1 LLLSLF
7 KNNEIDKFFVYE
19 PTLQE
24 RVGNLHVGIE
34 FLELCGFEKLEGN
47 EYLFLAREKVDKAIL
62 NTAGAELNSAITN
75 PFFGVL

>member
-1 LLLSLF
+1 LF